1 MNTGRYVEGGTGWGR
16 CAGSVKM
23 RYHGIPGIGGK
34 LLRAGQRERK
44 SAPEGHRLRE
54 KAELREHMGA
64 CRVGKKEMER
74 RGVDE
79 KLSSRRRVGEAEEAI
94 R

>member
-1 MNTGRYVEGGTGWGR
+1 
-16 CAGSVKM
+16 M
-23 RYHGIPGIGGK
+23 RYHCVPGICSK
-34 LLRAGQRERK
+34 LFRAGKRERK
-44 SAPEGHRLRE
+44 PAPEGHRLRE

-74 RGVDE
+74 RRVDE
-79 KLSSRRRVGEAEEAI
+79 KLSSRRRVREAEEVI